1 MSWQIIPTWRTSRSQ
16 RIKRLNRSEHA
27 TGAVAYTRR
36 DSQMPIEWPAI
47 PARCRLRLP
56 KHVLTAFEPRTA
68 LFLGLLTCRKIT
80 RPHVLLSEQDR
91 DLRGKIASKRRLAP
105 RAVGNALNP

>member
-1 MSWQIIPTWRTSRSQ
+1 M
-16 RIKRLNRSEHA
+16 
-27 TGAVAYTRR
+27 AYTRN

-56 KHVLTAFEPRTA
+56 KHVLTALKPRTA

-80 RPHVLLSEQDR
+80 RPHVLLPEQDR
-91 DLRGKIASKRRLAP
+91 DLPGKIASKRRLAP
-105 RAVGNALNP
+105 RWSEMPINP